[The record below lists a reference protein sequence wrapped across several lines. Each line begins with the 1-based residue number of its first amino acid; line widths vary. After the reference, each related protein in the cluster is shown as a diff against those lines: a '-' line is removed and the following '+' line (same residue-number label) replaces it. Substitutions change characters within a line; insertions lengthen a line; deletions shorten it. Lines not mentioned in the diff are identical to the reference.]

1 MRHIAIALFLA
12 CAWLASTAAHAEARP
27 RIVVVGD
34 VHGAYAPFA
43 AILAT
48 AGVASAD
55 GHWIGGATRLVQLG
69 DVLDRGPDE
78 RRALDLL
85 MTLDVEAKAAGGDVV
100 AILGNHEIMSMF
112 GDWRYATKEAVA
124 DFGGADA
131 RRAAFAP
138 DGKYGR
144 WLRKQPAVVEI
155 DGNVFVHGG
164 ISREVAKLGVRG
176 IRERVREELARVDAA
191 RARAVRLRRVPA
203 DADFDTLLRQKPSEL
218 STYGSWLIGHGQGPF
233 WFRGYET
240 WTNAQLARELPTILE
255 RLRAK
260 RLFVG
265 HSVQLPAS
273 VRVRAR
279 GGILLVD
286 GGMLGPPTYPGGE
299 AQAVE
304 IAGDTLTLIDAR
316 GERTPIPVEAD

>member
-1 MRHIAIALFLA
+1 MRRIALVLFAA
-12 CAWLASTAAHAEARP
+12 CAWLASAAAQADGKT

-34 VHGAYAPFA
+34 VHGAYAPLA
-43 AILAT
+43 AILVT
-48 AGVASAD
+48 AGVASAE
-55 GHWIGGATRLVQLG
+55 GHWVGGEAHLVQLG

-78 RRALDLL
+78 RRSLDLL
-85 MTLDVEAKAAGGDVV
+85 MTLDKQAKAAGGDVV
-100 AILGNHEIMSMF
+100 MILGNHEIMNMF

-131 RRAAFAP
+131 RRAALAP

-144 WLRKQPAVVEI
+144 WLRKQPAVAEI

-176 IRERVREELARVDAA
+176 IRDRVRDELARVDSA

-203 DADFDTLLRQKPSEL
+203 EADLDALLRQKPPEL
-218 STYGSWLIGHGQGPF
+218 ASYGSWLIGHGQGPF

-240 WTNAQLARELPTILE
+240 WANAQLARELPTILS
-255 RLRAK
+255 RLGAK
-260 RLFVG
+260 RIFVG

-279 GGILLVD
+279 GGLLLVD

-299 AQAVE
+299 TQAVE
-304 IAGDTLTLIDAR
+304 IIGDTLTLIDAR
-316 GERTPIPVEAD
+316 GVRTPVPVEPK

>member
-1 MRHIAIALFLA
+1 MRRIPLALLLA
-12 CAWLASTAAHAEARP
+12 CAWLAAVAAQAEAPP

-43 AILAT
+43 AILEV

-55 GHWIGGATRLVQLG
+55 GHWVGGKTQLVQLG
-69 DVLDRGPDE
+69 DVLDRGHDE
-78 RRALDLL
+78 RRSLDLL
-85 MTLDVEAKAAGGDVV
+85 MTLDAEAKAAGGDVV
-100 AILGNHEIMSMF
+100 TILGNHEIMTLF

-124 DFGGADA
+124 DFGGEDA

-144 WLRKQPAVVEI
+144 WLRKQVAVAEI

-176 IRERVREELARVDAA
+176 IRERVRDELARVDAA
-191 RARAVRLRRVPA
+191 RGRAVRLRRVTA
-203 DADFDTLLRQKPSEL
+203 DADLDALLRQKPTEL
-218 STYGSWLIGHGQGPF
+218 ATYGSWLIGHGQGPF

-240 WTNAQLARELPTILE
+240 WTNAQLARELPKILE

-260 RLFVG
+260 RVFVG

-304 IAGDTLTLIDAR
+304 ILGDALTLIDAR
-316 GERTPIPVEAD
+316 GERTPIPVQPD